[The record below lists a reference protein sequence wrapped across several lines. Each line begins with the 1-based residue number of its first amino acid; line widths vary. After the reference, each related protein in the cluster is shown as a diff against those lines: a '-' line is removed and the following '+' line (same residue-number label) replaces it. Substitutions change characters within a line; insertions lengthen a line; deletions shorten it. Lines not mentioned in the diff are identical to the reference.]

1 MNTEELNELVRGG
14 ESDRVE
20 FKKTTGQRS
29 EGVRTVCAML
39 NGVGGFVL
47 FGVTP
52 AGKVVGQVV
61 TTHTLEEVHNELR
74 KIEPPAFP
82 DVETVPLGD
91 GNRVIALRVP
101 SGVGPYACDGR
112 PYMRNGPTTIVM
124 PQAIYGRKLLE
135 RSHATNRWENRPAE
149 GVTFDELDRA
159 EVTRTVDEAIRRSR
173 MEDPGTRNIREV
185 LVGFR
190 LICEDRLLNAA
201 VVLFAKGSKLL
212 PSYPQCVLKMA
223 RFKGRDKTEFL
234 DNRQEYGNAFDLL
247 VRSQRF
253 LRDHLPVAGRVVP
266 GLFERVDDPLY
277 PPEALREALAN
288 ALCHRDYAAGG
299 GSVSLAIYDDRLE
312 IASTGPLPFG
322 QTPQDLMKPH
332 PSRPWNPLIA
342 SVFHR
347 RGIIESWGRGT
358 LRMAELTQRAGLVAP
373 EIDAGVGEVIV
384 RFRPTSYV
392 APQRVGPRS
401 DPTPASDLAGLGR
414 PRAERTQRG
423 HVAAPTEHRPS
434 YRPGE
439 LEAPRPARPGRVV
452 RAAAMDAVEA
462 QGRAGMMCK
471 RCA

>member
-1 MNTEELNELVRGG
+1 MNTEELHELVRSG

-52 AGKVVGQVV
+52 ASKVVGQIVA
-61 TTHTLEEVHNELR
+61 TQMLEDVHNELR
-74 KIEPPAFP
+74 RIEPPAFP
-82 DVETVPLGD
+82 DVETVVLGN
-91 GNRVIALRVP
+91 GSSVIALRVP
-101 SGVGPYACDGR
+101 SGVGPYAYNGR

-124 PQAIYGRKLLE
+124 PQSIYERKLLE
-135 RSHATNRWENRPAE
+135 RSHATNRWENQPAE
-149 GVTFDELDRA
+149 GVALDELDRA
-159 EVTRTVDEAIRRSR
+159 EVARTVDEAIRRGR
-173 MEDPGTRNIREV
+173 MEDPSTRNIREL

-190 LICEDRLLNAA
+190 LICHDRLLNAA
-201 VVLFAKGSKLL
+201 VVLFGRGAKLL
-212 PSYPQCVLKMA
+212 PNYSQCVLKMA

-234 DNRQEYGNAFDLL
+234 DNRQEHGNAFDLL
-247 VRSQRF
+247 VRGQRF
-253 LRDHLPVAGRVVP
+253 LRDHLPVAGRIVP

-299 GSVSLAIYDDRLE
+299 GSVSLALYDDRLE
-312 IASTGPLPFG
+312 IGSTGPLPFG

-373 EIDAGVGEVIV
+373 EIEAGVGEVIV

-392 APQRVGPRS
+392 APQRVGHDLSPLQRQILQALADNGPS
-401 DPTPASDLAGLGR
+401 ALSEVMSQLPPNTVRRTVQENLKLLAQLEQVESAGRRRWTRWKLKGTP
-414 PRAERTQRG
+414 E
-423 HVAAPTEHRPS
+423 
-434 YRPGE
+434 
-439 LEAPRPARPGRVV
+439 
-452 RAAAMDAVEA
+452 
-462 QGRAGMMCK
+462 
-471 RCA
+471 